1 MENSSAKT
9 LVCALLAAIVCAPLG
24 AQDAARSDDLV
35 LDFDSGTF
43 NRQTNLFEARRPR
56 IVQGNMHIEAD
67 ESSGVDV
74 EQSSEW
80 RFKGHVKITV
90 NTAVLEADSAVFMFD
105 GKQLTH
111 AELQGNPASFTEL
124 EATRQKPVRGGAR
137 KLTYDH
143 VARTLRLSDN
153 ALVKKDQIE
162 IQGCDLIYD
171 FKAERVSSGST
182 DCGDQL
188 FRIVVPKKS
197 EQQAPAAAPPQ

>member
-1 MENSSAKT
+1 MGNSLGKFC
-9 LVCALLAAIVCAPLG
+9 VCAFLATTVCTVLAA
-24 AQDAARSDDLV
+24 QEAARSDDLV
-35 LDFDSGTF
+35 LDFESGTF
-43 NRQTNLFEARRPR
+43 NRQTNLFEARHPR
-56 IVQGNMHIEAD
+56 IVQGNMRIEAD

-105 GKQLTH
+105 GKQLSY
-111 AELQGNPASFTEL
+111 AELEGNPASFTDL
-124 EATRQKPVRGGAR
+124 ESTQQKPVRGGAR
-137 KLTYDH
+137 KLAYDH

-171 FKAERVSSGST
+171 FKEERVSSGST

-188 FRIVVPKKS
+188 FRIRVPKKS